1 MDFSLYTPPYP
12 PNIRG
17 VSADA
22 VCTHRESDENYQK
35 VVLKFNDRWRL
46 IVCQND
52 IQWIVQRRESLF
64 GWLGMM
70 RGFAASRGLT
80 SIEQALEEIGKDT
93 ERDEIMIKRLGISSA
108 EYMALMEIEDGLPV
122 TDMNFM
128 FNSMI
133 TEMEQ

>member
-52 IQWIVQRRESLF
+52 IQWIVQRRESLH
-64 GWLGMM
+64 GGSW
-70 RGFAASRGLT
+70 RGVRYVTHLKSL
-80 SIEQALEEIGKDT
+80 
-93 ERDEIMIKRLGISSA
+93 IKVCGEL
-108 EYMALMEIEDGLPV
+108 GLPL
-122 TDMNFM
+122 TNPTMP
-128 FNSMI
+128 I
-133 TEMEQ
+133 QLHEQRANENYLKK

>member
-52 IQWIVQRRESLF
+52 IQWIVQRRESLH
-64 GWLGMM
+64 GGAW
-70 RGFAASRGLT
+70 RGVRFVTRLKSL
-80 SIEQALEEIGKDT
+80 IEACGEL
-93 ERDEIMIKRLGISSA
+93 
-108 EYMALMEIEDGLPV
+108 GLPL
-122 TDMNFM
+122 TNLTMATQPHQQRENA
-128 FNSMI
+128 NNLKK
-133 TEMEQ
+133 